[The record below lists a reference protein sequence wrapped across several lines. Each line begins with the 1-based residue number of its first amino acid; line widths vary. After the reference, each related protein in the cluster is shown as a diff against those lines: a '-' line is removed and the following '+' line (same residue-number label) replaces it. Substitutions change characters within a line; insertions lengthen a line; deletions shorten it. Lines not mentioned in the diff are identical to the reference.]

1 MALNHPWRAMLQWT
15 RESDLMVLRQIFLAI
30 VAYCLLSGSGLAQPA
45 LTLREAVDRALARH
59 PDLATASFAVES
71 QEGLKQQA
79 GKTYN
84 PSLNFQLEDVRA
96 WQQPGYRVWNDGEYF
111 AFLQQQ
117 WELFGKR
124 QRRTEQADA
133 ALRIASLEREL
144 MRRQIALRVK
154 AAYWQAVGAQQRR
167 NLLQENLDNFGRI
180 VEYHDLR
187 VREGAM
193 AEADLIRIRLE
204 RERLTLDFNQ
214 AALDAE
220 RSRILLQL
228 AMGED
233 AFAALTLSE
242 TLEEMPQEPPFL
254 IDPALAITQRVE
266 LAIRRVAIEQAGAT
280 IRLEQANARPDLT
293 WTAGY
298 KRAGPFDTL
307 VLGAQFDLM
316 IRNRNEG
323 NIASAQAGERQAASM
338 LRAAELMA
346 RAEAEAAA
354 ENYRIRRQQLER
366 TLPQLRSQAQET
378 AEIAE
383 AAYREGGSD
392 LLRLLDAQRV
402 RIEARQVFVDAM
414 VGYQLSLVELEAALG
429 VPQ

>member
-1 MALNHPWRAMLQWT
+1 MLFRFALWLLV
-15 RESDLMVLRQIFLAI
+15 SSVLA
-30 VAYCLLSGSGLAQPA
+30 AQPS
-45 LTLREAVDRALARH
+45 LTLQQAVDRALARH
-59 PDLATASFAVES
+59 PDLVTASLEVES
-71 QEGLKQQA
+71 QEGLKLQA

-84 PSLNFQLEDVRA
+84 PSLNFQFEDVRA
-96 WQQPGYRVWNDGEYF
+96 WQQPGYRAFNDGEYF

-133 ALRIASLEREL
+133 AVRIAALEREL
-144 MRRQIALRVK
+144 TRRQVALRVK
-154 AAYWQAVGAQQRR
+154 AAYWQALGAQQRR
-167 NLLQENLDNFGRI
+167 ELLRENLDNFGRI
-180 VEYHDLR
+180 VDYHEAR

-204 RERLTLDFNQ
+204 RERLMLDLNQ
-214 AALDAE
+214 ASLDAE

-233 AFAALTLSE
+233 EFPSLSLRE
-242 TLEEMPQEPPFL
+242 VLEENPGTPPFPL
-254 IDPALAITQRVE
+254 DPSLATGQRVE

-280 IRLEQANARPDLT
+280 IRLERANARPDLT
-293 WTAGY
+293 WIAGY

-307 VLGAQFDLM
+307 VLGAQWDLM

-323 NIASAQAGERQAASM
+323 NIASAQVEERQAGSM
-338 LRAAELMA
+338 LRAAEQMA

-354 ENYRIRRQQLER
+354 ENYRIRRRQLES

-414 VGYQLSLVELEAALG
+414 VAYQLSVVELEAALG
-429 VPQ
+429 VTQ

>member
-1 MALNHPWRAMLQWT
+1 MLFRLT
-15 RESDLMVLRQIFLAI
+15 FASLVCLA
-30 VAYCLLSGSGLAQPA
+30 AFAQPA
-45 LTLREAVDRALARH
+45 LTLRDAVERALARH
-59 PDLATASFAVES
+59 PQLTIATLEVES
-71 QEGLKQQA
+71 QEGLKVQA

-96 WQQPGYRVWNDGEYF
+96 WQSPGYRAFQDGEYF

-133 ALRIASLEREL
+133 AVRIASLEREL
-144 MRRQIALRVK
+144 ARRQIALRVK
-154 AAYWQAVGAQQRR
+154 AAYWQALGAQQRYT
-167 NLLQENLDNFGRI
+167 LLQDNLDNFARI
-180 VEYHDLR
+180 VEYHEAR

-193 AEADLIRIRLE
+193 PEADLIRIRLE
-204 RERLTLDFNQ
+204 RERLVLDFNQ
-214 AALDAE
+214 ASLDAQ
-220 RSRILLQL
+220 RARILLQL

-233 AFAALTLSE
+233 DFVAVSLAEALGETPINPTFATDPILAL
-242 TLEEMPQEPPFL
+242 
-254 IDPALAITQRVE
+254 TQRVE
-266 LAIRRVAIEQAGAT
+266 LAIRLLAIQQAGAT

-293 WTAGY
+293 WVAGY
-298 KRAGPFDTL
+298 KRAGPFDAL

-323 NIASAQAGERQAASM
+323 NIASSQAEERQAGAM
-338 LRAAELMA
+338 LRAAQQMV
-346 RAEAEAAA
+346 RAEAEAAL
-354 ENYRIRRQQLER
+354 ENYRIRRLQLER

-402 RIEARQVFVDAM
+402 RIEARQVFVEAM
-414 VGYQLSLVELEAALG
+414 VAYHISLVELEAALG